1 MEKGKKKTPKTID
14 EYIQNYPRD
23 VQDRL
28 KQIRA
33 AVKEIL
39 PDGEEAIKYAMPTF
53 RYNGYNLVSFGAYK
67 KHIGFYPAMQEAAT
81 RQADLA
87 FLAEKAT
94 AQFPYDQPLPIPF
107 IKSIVKFRVAE
118 TSRKK

>member
-1 MEKGKKKTPKTID
+1 MDSAKKKSPKTID
-14 EYIQNYPRD
+14 EYFHNYPRD

-33 AVKEIL
+33 AVKEII
-39 PDGEEAIKYAMPTF
+39 PEGEEAIKYGMPTF
-53 RYNGYNLVSFGAYK
+53 RYAGYNLISFGAYK

-81 RQADLA
+81 SQADLA

-118 TSRKK
+118 ASRKK